1 MQIFNPNDILYT
13 LPVVFLLAWAA
24 VLLLVD
30 VFTRRKIKG
39 FVFWAA
45 VVGMSISLVLTVQ
58 HAGLEAE
65 AFNGMLMI
73 DGFSVFLNV
82 LTLSAGILGA
92 FLSYDY
98 LDRMGMARGEY
109 YVLMIFSLSGMLLM
123 SWAADLI
130 VVFLALELLSI
141 PLYVLAAFAR
151 PKPESEEAGLK
162 YFLLGAFSSGF
173 LVYGISLV
181 YGATA
186 TTNLAEIVTAASS
199 GELTSPVLLLVGA
212 ALILIGLGF
221 KIAAVPFHMWTPDVY
236 QGAPTPVTA
245 FMSAGAKVAG
255 FAALLRVFVVAFPGL
270 SDEMVPVLW
279 GVAAATLVTGN
290 VAALAQKNIK
300 RLFAYSSIAHAGYIL
315 MAFVPY
321 GNDAVRLDTVASAL
335 FYLLAYTVT
344 NFGAWAVVI
353 MLEQKEGKGLEL
365 ADYAGLGKKY
375 PMLAAAMAVF
385 MLSFTGVPPTLGFVG
400 KFFVFRAVLEGGYV
414 GLAILGVLT
423 ALVSAYYYLRLV
435 VIMFMEEG
443 EPVVRR
449 SAWLTLT
456 TGVTAIATV
465 ALFIFSEP
473 LFQWTADAVLRLF

>member
-13 LPVVFLLAWAA
+13 LPIVFLLAWAA

-30 VFTRRKIKG
+30 VFTPRKGKG
-39 FVFWAA
+39 FMFWAA
-45 VVGMSISLVLTVQ
+45 VIGLGVALVLTIQ
-58 HAGLEAE
+58 QAGIESQ

-92 FLSYDY
+92 FLSHDY
-98 LDRMGMARGEY
+98 LQRMGLARGEY
-109 YVLMIFSLSGMLLM
+109 YVLMMFSLAGMLLM
-123 SWAADLI
+123 SMAADLI

-141 PLYVLAAFAR
+141 PLYVLSAFAR
-151 PKPESEEAGLK
+151 PDPRSEEAGLK
-162 YFLLGAFSSGF
+162 YFLLGAFASGF

-181 YGATA
+181 YGATV
-186 TTNLAEIVTAASS
+186 TTNLAGIVAGASA
-199 GELTSPVLLLVGA
+199 GELTSPILLLVGA
-212 ALILIGLGF
+212 GLILIGLGF

-255 FAALLRVFVVAFPGL
+255 FAALLRVFVVAFPSL
-270 SDEMVPVLW
+270 SEDMVPVLW

-321 GNDAVRLDTVASAL
+321 GDDAVRLDTVAAAL

-375 PMLAAAMAVF
+375 P
-385 MLSFTGVPPTLGFVG
+385 
-400 KFFVFRAVLEGGYV
+400 
-414 GLAILGVLT
+414 
-423 ALVSAYYYLRLV
+423 
-435 VIMFMEEG
+435 
-443 EPVVRR
+443 
-449 SAWLTLT
+449 
-456 TGVTAIATV
+456 
-465 ALFIFSEP
+465 
-473 LFQWTADAVLRLF
+473 